1 MSSSIPIFKDFDE
14 SAKDIFDKDFD
25 KKYSLKI
32 KAPAPHGVVITTNT
46 TFDKG
51 LSSKISGK
59 YSYNSTGFTV
69 EKLEYNSKGNF
80 SVETSLSGVAPGL
93 KLEFKANDDS
103 KGDLSATYKSP
114 AFPVTLT
121 GEVDAISLKKASASV
136 CGGHGA
142 FSAGANVD
150 LNIEKPSCEKFNFG
164 FGYAANKLFAG
175 IRVNNNI
182 SDYSALLSYGVA
194 DKLSLAGSAEL
205 KASASPTFSVAG
217 VYNCNPNTLVKI
229 KASSAGVIDASVKQ
243 TIDKKFFVVGSAS
256 LPSGLTDVQFG
267 LNATLG

>member
-1 MSSSIPIFKDFDE
+1 MSSSIPIFKDFDK
-14 SAKDIFDKDFD
+14 STKDIFDEDFD
-25 KKYSLKI
+25 SKYSLKI

-59 YSYNSTGFTV
+59 YTYKSSGFTL

-80 SVETSLSGVAPGL
+80 TVETSLSGVAPGL
-93 KLEFKANDDS
+93 KLEFKGNDDS
-103 KGDLSATYKSP
+103 KGDLSATYKSS

-142 FSAGANVD
+142 FSAGASVD

-182 SDYSALLSYGVA
+182 SDYSALFSYGVA
-194 DKLSLAGSAEL
+194 DKLSLAGSAEF
-205 KASASPTFSVAG
+205 KGASPTFSVAG

-229 KASSAGVIDASVKQ
+229 KASNAGVIDASVKQ
-243 TIDKKFFVVGSAS
+243 TIDKNFFVIGSAS